1 MVLGQNSRG
10 PLLCISCD
18 AESEHLGIVVVG
30 WVVSLVN
37 GSEILLVL
45 EEVLCG
51 QVVVAGLVTRVAR
64 WRGLQS

>member
-1 MVLGQNSRG
+1 MVLGQNERV
-10 PLLCISCD
+10 PLLCISYG
-18 AESEHLGIVVVG
+18 AEFEHLGTVVAG

-37 GSEILLVL
+37 GSETLLVL
-45 EEVLCG
+45 EEVLRG